1 MNQWAPNGQG
11 QDPNMY
17 QQPNMGQDANMYQQ
31 PNMGQDPNMYQQPNM
46 GQDPNMYQQPNMGQD
61 ANPYQEPYVM
71 GQNTMYQQEPQKK
84 SKTGLVIGIV
94 SVVIIAL
101 AVGAYFLLFSGGG
114 YTKPMDDIASIVN
127 TRNSSMDDI
136 IDAALPSFAS
146 KPIKSAYSVLGKSS
160 AYQGRLSQANS
171 QLAQAYTSLENQFG
185 SDFRISYKVT
195 DKTSLS
201 SSECSTI
208 AGQYQA
214 LYTQYLSFAV
224 AGLQMATDEQLDQ
237 AAAQIGLSGSD
248 LKPLI
253 DDISAFAD
261 ELKEAEVSE
270 GYKLNVDLTAT
281 SNKMTDDTIN
291 VQFTM
296 IKLNGEW
303 MIDYLSIAT
312 DNGIDLNGLTGL
324 MN

>member
-1 MNQWAPNGQG
+1 
-11 QDPNMY
+11 
-17 QQPNMGQDANMYQQ
+17 
-31 PNMGQDPNMYQQPNM
+31 
-46 GQDPNMYQQPNMGQD
+46 
-61 ANPYQEPYVM
+61 
-71 GQNTMYQQEPQKK
+71 
-84 SKTGLVIGIV
+84 
-94 SVVIIAL
+94 
-101 AVGAYFLLFSGGG
+101 
-114 YTKPMDDIASIVN
+114 
-127 TRNSSMDDI
+127 
-136 IDAALPSFAS
+136 
-146 KPIKSAYSVLGKSS
+146 
-160 AYQGRLSQANS
+160 
-171 QLAQAYTSLENQFG
+171 
-185 SDFRISYKVT
+185 
-195 DKTSLS
+195 
-201 SSECSTI
+201 
-208 AGQYQA
+208 
-214 LYTQYLSFAV
+214 
-224 AGLQMATDEQLDQ
+224 MATDEQLDQ